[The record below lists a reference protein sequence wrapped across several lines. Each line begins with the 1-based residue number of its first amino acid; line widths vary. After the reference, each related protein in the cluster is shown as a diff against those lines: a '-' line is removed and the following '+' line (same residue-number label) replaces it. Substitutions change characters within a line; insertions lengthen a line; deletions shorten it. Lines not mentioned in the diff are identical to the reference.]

1 MAKLTNYFSHDVSA
15 LSDPK
20 IMIMISLHGMVSY
33 AWWWIL
39 IERLAVEE
47 DCKLPYNKFTF
58 AGLAVTF
65 QISDNLEFWK
75 QNEANASSNEANEAP
90 LKQTYLARFFIDSL
104 IEDCNL
110 LQTDGEYFWS
120 PSLLKRRQLR
130 EEKYRKI
137 SEKRREAGRLGGLA
151 SVESRG
157 RKKATIKQNEANAL
171 SNEAN
176 EAKGKKGNKDIIFYS
191 TDEHD
196 EVKQN
201 EANALSNEANEA
213 KGKKGNKDII
223 FYSTDEHDEVKQNE
237 ANASDDIDVND
248 LFEKS
253 DTKLNDTQ
261 SKVYR
266 VYMSE
271 IGEISSVTKERIDDL
286 VVDFGA
292 NEVVNAISIASERGK
307 GSIGYITAI
316 LNNKVKEEVIKGNGS
331 NGRNGG
337 NRKNK
342 AATDI
347 SEVDWD
353 KETGEWI

>member
-58 AGLAVTF
+58 AGLAIAF
-65 QISDNLEFWK
+65 QISDNLAFWK
-75 QNEANASSNEANEAP
+75 QNVANAKQNVANIANANLPDLVE
-90 LKQTYLARFFIDSL
+90 KFIQSL
-104 IEDCNL
+104 IKDCNL
-110 LQTDGEYFWS
+110 LDTDGTYFWS
-120 PSLLKRRQLR
+120 PSLQRRTAERLA
-130 EEKYRKI
+130 KTNAI
-137 SEKRREAGRLGGLA
+137 LEKRREAGRLGGLA
-151 SVESRG
+151 
-157 RKKATIKQNEANAL
+157 KASKYLANAKQNVANAGDNPSKNSSKL
-171 SNEAN
+171 AN
-176 EAKGKKGNKDIIFYS
+176 
-191 TDEHD
+191 
-196 EVKQN
+196 
-201 EANALSNEANEA
+201 LP

-237 ANASDDIDVND
+237 ANASDDIDIND

-316 LNNKVKEEVIKGNGS
+316 LNNKVKEEVIKGNGN
-331 NGRNGG
+331 NGRSSR

-342 AATDI
+342 AATDS

>member
-58 AGLAVTF
+58 AGLAIAF
-65 QISDNLEFWK
+65 QISDNLAFWK
-75 QNEANASSNEANEAP
+75 QNIANAKQNVANIANANLPDLVE
-90 LKQTYLARFFIDSL
+90 KFIQSL
-104 IEDCNL
+104 IKDCNL
-110 LQTDGEYFWS
+110 LDTDGTYFWS
-120 PSLLKRRQLR
+120 PSLQRRTAERLA
-130 EEKYRKI
+130 KTNAI
-137 SEKRREAGRLGGLA
+137 LEKRREAGRLGGLA
-151 SVESRG
+151 
-157 RKKATIKQNEANAL
+157 KASKYLANAKQNVANASDNPSKNSSKL
-171 SNEAN
+171 AN
-176 EAKGKKGNKDIIFYS
+176 LPKEKKEKKDIIFYS

-196 EVKQN
+196 
-201 EANALSNEANEA
+201 
-213 KGKKGNKDII
+213 
-223 FYSTDEHDEVKQNE
+223 E

-271 IGEISSVTKERIDDL
+271 IGEISSITKERIDDL
-286 VVDFGA
+286 VIDFGA
-292 NEVVNAISIASERGK
+292 DEVVNAISIASERGK

-331 NGRNGG
+331 NGRSSG

-342 AATDI
+342 AATDS

>member
-90 LKQTYLARFFIDSL
+90 LKQTDLARFFIDSL

-151 SVESRG
+151 SGESRG
-157 RKKATIKQNEANAL
+157 RKKATVKQNEANAS

-191 TDEHD
+191 
-196 EVKQN
+196 
-201 EANALSNEANEA
+201 A
-213 KGKKGNKDII
+213 
-223 FYSTDEHDEVKQNE
+223 DEHDEVKQNE
-237 ANASDDIDVND
+237 ANASDDIDIND

>member
-90 LKQTYLARFFIDSL
+90 LKQTDLARFFIDSL

-151 SVESRG
+151 SGESRG
-157 RKKATIKQNEANAL
+157 RKKATIKQNEANA
-171 SNEAN
+171 S
-176 EAKGKKGNKDIIFYS
+176 
-191 TDEHD
+191 
-196 EVKQN
+196 
-201 EANALSNEANEA
+201 SNEANEA

-237 ANASDDIDVND
+237 ANASDDIDIND

-261 SKVYR
+261 SKVYK

-331 NGRNGG
+331 NGRSSG

-342 AATDI
+342 AATDS
-347 SEVDWD
+347 SEVDWN

>member
-90 LKQTYLARFFIDSL
+90 LKQTDLARFFIDSL

-151 SVESRG
+151 SGESRG
-157 RKKATIKQNEANAL
+157 RKKAT
-171 SNEAN
+171 
-176 EAKGKKGNKDIIFYS
+176 
-191 TDEHD
+191 
-196 EVKQN
+196 VKQN
-201 EANALSNEANEA
+201 EANASSNEANEA

-237 ANASDDIDVND
+237 ANASDDIDINN

-266 VYMSE
+266 VYMNE
-271 IGEISSVTKERIDDL
+271 IGEISSITKERIDDL
-286 VVDFGA
+286 VIDFGA

-316 LNNKVKEEVIKGNGS
+316 LNNKVKEEVTKGNGS

-337 NRKNK
+337 NRTAKAKNS
-342 AATDI
+342 DEI
-347 SEVDWD
+347 DWS

>member
-65 QISDNLEFWK
+65 QISDNLGFW
-75 QNEANASSNEANEAP
+75 
-90 LKQTYLARFFIDSL
+90 
-104 IEDCNL
+104 
-110 LQTDGEYFWS
+110 
-120 PSLLKRRQLR
+120 
-130 EEKYRKI
+130 
-137 SEKRREAGRLGGLA
+137 
-151 SVESRG
+151 
-157 RKKATIKQNEANAL
+157 
-171 SNEAN
+171 
-176 EAKGKKGNKDIIFYS
+176 
-191 TDEHD
+191 
-196 EVKQN
+196 
-201 EANALSNEANEA
+201 
-213 KGKKGNKDII
+213 
-223 FYSTDEHDEVKQNE
+223 KQNE
-237 ANASDDIDVND
+237 ANASDDIDIND

-292 NEVVNAISIASERGK
+292 NEVVNAIAIASERGK

-337 NRKNK
+337 NRTAKAKNS
-342 AATDI
+342 DEI
-347 SEVDWD
+347 DWS

>member
-65 QISDNLEFWK
+65 QISDNLEFLK
-75 QNEANASSNEANEAP
+75 QNKANASSNEANEAP
-90 LKQTYLARFFIDSL
+90 LKQTDLARFFIDSL

-120 PSLLKRRQLR
+120 PSLLKRQQLR

-151 SVESRG
+151 SGESRG
-157 RKKATIKQNEANAL
+157 KKKAILKQNKANAS

-176 EAKGKKGNKDIIFYS
+176 EAKGNKGKKDIIFYS
-191 TDEHD
+191 TDERD
-196 EVKQN
+196 EM
-201 EANALSNEANEA
+201 
-213 KGKKGNKDII
+213 
-223 FYSTDEHDEVKQNE
+223 KQNE
-237 ANASDDIDVND
+237 ANASDDIDIND

-253 DTKLNDTQ
+253 DSKLNDTQ
-261 SKVYR
+261 SKVYK

-271 IGEISSVTKERIDDL
+271 IGEISSITKERIDDL
-286 VVDFGA
+286 VIDFGA

-337 NRKNK
+337 NRTAKAKNS
-342 AATDI
+342 DEI
-347 SEVDWD
+347 DWS
-353 KETGEWI
+353 KETGEWL

>member
-90 LKQTYLARFFIDSL
+90 LKQTDLARFFIDSL

-151 SVESRG
+151 SGESRG
-157 RKKATIKQNEANAL
+157 RKKATVKQNEANAS

-201 EANALSNEANEA
+201 
-213 KGKKGNKDII
+213 K
-223 FYSTDEHDEVKQNE
+223 
-237 ANASDDIDVND
+237 ANASDDIDIND

-331 NGRNGG
+331 NGRNSG

>member
-58 AGLAVTF
+58 AGLAIAF
-65 QISDNLEFWK
+65 QISDNLAFWK
-75 QNEANASSNEANEAP
+75 QNIANAKQNVANIASANLPDLVE
-90 LKQTYLARFFIDSL
+90 KFIQSL

-110 LQTDGEYFWS
+110 LDTDGTYFWS
-120 PSLLKRRQLR
+120 PSLQRRTAERLA
-130 EEKYRKI
+130 KTNAI
-137 SEKRREAGRLGGLA
+137 LEKRREAGRLGGLA
-151 SVESRG
+151 
-157 RKKATIKQNEANAL
+157 KASKYLANAKQNVANASDSPSKNSSKL
-171 SNEAN
+171 AN
-176 EAKGKKGNKDIIFYS
+176 LPKE
-191 TDEHD
+191 
-196 EVKQN
+196 
-201 EANALSNEANEA
+201 
-213 KGKKGNKDII
+213 KKGNKDII

-237 ANASDDIDVND
+237 ANASDDIDIND

-261 SKVYR
+261 SKVYK

-316 LNNKVKEEVIKGNGS
+316 LNNKVKEEVIKENGS
-331 NGRNGG
+331 NGRGKG
-337 NRKNK
+337 NRTPK
-342 AATDI
+342 AKSDG
-347 SEVDWD
+347 SDVDWEN
-353 KETGEWI
+353 ETGEWL

>member
-75 QNEANASSNEANEAP
+75 QNEANASSNEANEA
-90 LKQTYLARFFIDSL
+90 
-104 IEDCNL
+104 
-110 LQTDGEYFWS
+110 
-120 PSLLKRRQLR
+120 
-130 EEKYRKI
+130 
-137 SEKRREAGRLGGLA
+137 
-151 SVESRG
+151 
-157 RKKATIKQNEANAL
+157 
-171 SNEAN
+171 
-176 EAKGKKGNKDIIFYS
+176 
-191 TDEHD
+191 
-196 EVKQN
+196 
-201 EANALSNEANEA
+201 

-237 ANASDDIDVND
+237 ANASDDIDIND

-261 SKVYR
+261 SKVYK
-266 VYMSE
+266 VYMNE
-271 IGEISSVTKERIDDL
+271 IGEISSITKERIDDL
-286 VVDFGA
+286 VIDFGA

-337 NRKNK
+337 NRTAKAKNS
-342 AATDI
+342 DEI
-347 SEVDWD
+347 DWS
-353 KETGEWI
+353 KETGEWL

>member
-90 LKQTYLARFFIDSL
+90 LKQTDLARFFIHSL

-151 SVESRG
+151 SGESRG
-157 RKKATIKQNEANAL
+157 RKKAT
-171 SNEAN
+171 
-176 EAKGKKGNKDIIFYS
+176 
-191 TDEHD
+191 
-196 EVKQN
+196 VKQN
-201 EANALSNEANEA
+201 EANASSNEANEA

-237 ANASDDIDVND
+237 ANASDDIDIND

-331 NGRNGG
+331 NGRSSG

-342 AATDI
+342 AATDS

>member
-90 LKQTYLARFFIDSL
+90 LKQTDLVRFFIDSL

-151 SVESRG
+151 SGESRG
-157 RKKATIKQNEANAL
+157 RKKATVKQNEANAS

-191 TDEHD
+191 TDED
-196 EVKQN
+196 
-201 EANALSNEANEA
+201 
-213 KGKKGNKDII
+213 
-223 FYSTDEHDEVKQNE
+223 DEVKQNE
-237 ANASDDIDVND
+237 ANASDDVDIND

-261 SKVYR
+261 SKVYK

-292 NEVVNAISIASERGK
+292 DEVVNAISIASERGK

-331 NGRNGG
+331 NGRNSG

-342 AATDI
+342 AATDS

>member
-1 MAKLTNYFSHDVSA
+1 MAKLTNYFSHDVSV

-58 AGLAVTF
+58 AGLAIAF
-65 QISDNLEFWK
+65 QISDNLAFWK
-75 QNEANASSNEANEAP
+75 QNIANAKQNVANIASANLPDLVE
-90 LKQTYLARFFIDSL
+90 KFIQSL

-110 LQTDGEYFWS
+110 LDTDGTYFWS
-120 PSLLKRRQLR
+120 PSLQRRTAERLA
-130 EEKYRKI
+130 KTNAI
-137 SEKRREAGRLGGLA
+137 LEKRREAGRLGGLA
-151 SVESRG
+151 
-157 RKKATIKQNEANAL
+157 KASKYLANAKQNVANASDNYSKSSSKL
-171 SNEAN
+171 AN
-176 EAKGKKGNKDIIFYS
+176 LPKEKKEK
-191 TDEHD
+191 
-196 EVKQN
+196 
-201 EANALSNEANEA
+201 
-213 KGKKGNKDII
+213 KDII

-237 ANASDDIDVND
+237 ANASDDIDIND

-271 IGEISSVTKERIDDL
+271 IGEISSITKERIDDL
-286 VVDFGA
+286 VIDFGA

-337 NRKNK
+337 NRTAKAKNS
-342 AATDI
+342 DEI
-347 SEVDWD
+347 DWS

>member
-58 AGLAVTF
+58 AGLAIAF
-65 QISDNLEFWK
+65 QISDNLDFWK
-75 QNEANASSNEANEAP
+75 QNVASAKQNVANIANANLPDLVE
-90 LKQTYLARFFIDSL
+90 KFIQSL
-104 IEDCNL
+104 INDCNL
-110 LQTDGEYFWS
+110 LDTDGTYFWS
-120 PSLLKRRQLR
+120 PSLQRRTAERLA
-130 EEKYRKI
+130 KTNAI
-137 SEKRREAGRLGGLA
+137 LEKRREAGRLGGLA
-151 SVESRG
+151 
-157 RKKATIKQNEANAL
+157 KASKYLASAKQNLANASDGHSKNSSKL
-171 SNEAN
+171 AN
-176 EAKGKKGNKDIIFYS
+176 LPKEKKEK
-191 TDEHD
+191 
-196 EVKQN
+196 
-201 EANALSNEANEA
+201 
-213 KGKKGNKDII
+213 KDII

-237 ANASDDIDVND
+237 ANASDDIDIND

-316 LNNKVKEEVIKGNGS
+316 LNNKVKEEVIKENGS
-331 NGRNGG
+331 NGRGKG
-337 NRKNK
+337 NRTPK
-342 AATDI
+342 AKSDG
-347 SEVDWD
+347 SDVDWEN
-353 KETGEWI
+353 ETGEWL

>member
-58 AGLAVTF
+58 AGLAITF
-65 QISDNLEFWK
+65 QISDNLAFLK
-75 QNEANASSNEANEAP
+75 QNVANAKQNVANIANANLPDLVE
-90 LKQTYLARFFIDSL
+90 KFIQSL
-104 IEDCNL
+104 IKDCNL
-110 LQTDGEYFWS
+110 LDTDGTYFWS
-120 PSLLKRRQLR
+120 PSLQRRTAERLA
-130 EEKYRKI
+130 KTNAI
-137 SEKRREAGRLGGLA
+137 LEKRREAGRLGGLA
-151 SVESRG
+151 
-157 RKKATIKQNEANAL
+157 KASKYLANAKQNLANASDNPSKNSSKL
-171 SNEAN
+171 AN
-176 EAKGKKGNKDIIFYS
+176 LPKEKKEKKDIIFYS

-196 EVKQN
+196 E
-201 EANALSNEANEA
+201 
-213 KGKKGNKDII
+213 
-223 FYSTDEHDEVKQNE
+223 
-237 ANASDDIDVND
+237 ANASDDIDIND

-292 NEVVNAISIASERGK
+292 NEVVNAIAIASERGK

-337 NRKNK
+337 NRTAKAKNS
-342 AATDI
+342 DEI
-347 SEVDWD
+347 DWS

>member
-58 AGLAVTF
+58 AGLAIAF
-65 QISDNLEFWK
+65 QISDNLAFWK
-75 QNEANASSNEANEAP
+75 QNVASAKQNVANIANANLPDLVE
-90 LKQTYLARFFIDSL
+90 KFIQSL
-104 IEDCNL
+104 INDCNL
-110 LQTDGEYFWS
+110 LDTDGTYFWS
-120 PSLLKRRQLR
+120 PSLQRRTAERLA
-130 EEKYRKI
+130 KTNAI
-137 SEKRREAGRLGGLA
+137 LEKRREAGRLGGLA
-151 SVESRG
+151 
-157 RKKATIKQNEANAL
+157 KASKYLASAKQNLANASDGHSKNSSKL
-171 SNEAN
+171 AN
-176 EAKGKKGNKDIIFYS
+176 LPKEKK
-191 TDEHD
+191 E
-196 EVKQN
+196 
-201 EANALSNEANEA
+201 
-213 KGKKGNKDII
+213 KKEKKDII

-237 ANASDDIDVND
+237 ANASDDIDIND

-261 SKVYR
+261 SKVYK

-331 NGRNGG
+331 NGRNSG

-342 AATDI
+342 AATDS

>member
-65 QISDNLEFWK
+65 QISDNLGFWK

-90 LKQTYLARFFIDSL
+90 LKQTDLARFFIDSL

-151 SVESRG
+151 SGESRG
-157 RKKATIKQNEANAL
+157 RKKAT
-171 SNEAN
+171 
-176 EAKGKKGNKDIIFYS
+176 
-191 TDEHD
+191 
-196 EVKQN
+196 VKQN
-201 EANALSNEANEA
+201 EANASSNEANEA

-237 ANASDDIDVND
+237 ANASDDIDIND

-271 IGEISSVTKERIDDL
+271 IGEISSITKERIDDL
-286 VVDFGA
+286 VIDFGA
-292 NEVVNAISIASERGK
+292 DEVVNAISIASERGK

-331 NGRNGG
+331 NGRGKG
-337 NRKNK
+337 NRTTK

>member
-58 AGLAVTF
+58 AGLAIAF
-65 QISDNLEFWK
+65 QISDNLAFWK
-75 QNEANASSNEANEAP
+75 QNVASAKQNVANIANANLPDLVE
-90 LKQTYLARFFIDSL
+90 KFIQSL
-104 IEDCNL
+104 INDCNL
-110 LQTDGEYFWS
+110 LDTDGTYFWS
-120 PSLLKRRQLR
+120 PSLQRRTAERLA
-130 EEKYRKI
+130 KTNAI
-137 SEKRREAGRLGGLA
+137 LEKRREAGRLGGLA
-151 SVESRG
+151 
-157 RKKATIKQNEANAL
+157 KASKYLASAKQNLANASDGHSKNSSKL
-171 SNEAN
+171 AN
-176 EAKGKKGNKDIIFYS
+176 LPKEKK
-191 TDEHD
+191 E
-196 EVKQN
+196 
-201 EANALSNEANEA
+201 
-213 KGKKGNKDII
+213 KKEKKDII

-237 ANASDDIDVND
+237 ANASDDIDIND

-316 LNNKVKEEVIKGNGS
+316 LNNKVKEEVIKEHGS
-331 NGRNGG
+331 NGRGKG
-337 NRKNK
+337 NRTPK
-342 AATDI
+342 AKSDG
-347 SEVDWD
+347 SDVDWEN
-353 KETGEWI
+353 ETGEWL

>member
-90 LKQTYLARFFIDSL
+90 LKQTDLARFFIDSL

-151 SVESRG
+151 SGESRG
-157 RKKATIKQNEANAL
+157 RKKATIKQNEANA
-171 SNEAN
+171 S
-176 EAKGKKGNKDIIFYS
+176 
-191 TDEHD
+191 
-196 EVKQN
+196 
-201 EANALSNEANEA
+201 SNEANEA

-237 ANASDDIDVND
+237 ANASDDIDIND

-253 DTKLNDTQ
+253 DAKLNNSQ
-261 SKVYR
+261 SKVYK

-271 IGEISSVTKERIDDL
+271 IGEISSITKERIDDL
-286 VVDFGA
+286 VIDFGA

-316 LNNKVKEEVIKGNGS
+316 LNNKIKEEVTKGNGS

-337 NRKNK
+337 NRTAKAKNS
-342 AATDI
+342 DEI
-347 SEVDWD
+347 DWS
-353 KETGEWI
+353 KETGEWL

>member
-58 AGLAVTF
+58 AGLAIAF
-65 QISDNLEFWK
+65 QISDNLAFWK
-75 QNEANASSNEANEAP
+75 QNIANANLPDLVE
-90 LKQTYLARFFIDSL
+90 KFIQSL

-110 LQTDGEYFWS
+110 LDTDGTYFWS
-120 PSLLKRRQLR
+120 PSLQRRTAERLA
-130 EEKYRKI
+130 KTNAI
-137 SEKRREAGRLGGLA
+137 LEKRREAGRLGGLA
-151 SVESRG
+151 
-157 RKKATIKQNEANAL
+157 KASKYLANASDSTSKNSSKL
-171 SNEAN
+171 AN
-176 EAKGKKGNKDIIFYS
+176 LPKEKKEK
-191 TDEHD
+191 
-196 EVKQN
+196 
-201 EANALSNEANEA
+201 
-213 KGKKGNKDII
+213 KDII

-237 ANASDDIDVND
+237 ANASDDIDIND

-316 LNNKVKEEVIKGNGS
+316 LNNKIKEEVIKENGS
-331 NGRNGG
+331 NGRSSG
-337 NRKNK
+337 NRKTK
-342 AATDI
+342 AATDS

>member
-90 LKQTYLARFFIDSL
+90 LKQTDLARFFIDSL

-151 SVESRG
+151 SGESRG
-157 RKKATIKQNEANAL
+157 RKKATIKQNEANA
-171 SNEAN
+171 S
-176 EAKGKKGNKDIIFYS
+176 
-191 TDEHD
+191 
-196 EVKQN
+196 
-201 EANALSNEANEA
+201 SNEANEA

-237 ANASDDIDVND
+237 ANASDDIDIND

-271 IGEISSVTKERIDDL
+271 IGEISSITKERIDDL

-316 LNNKVKEEVIKGNGS
+316 LNNKVKEEVIKGNGI
-331 NGRNGG
+331 NGRGKG
-337 NRKNK
+337 NRTPK
-342 AATDI
+342 AKSDG
-347 SEVDWD
+347 SDVDWEN
-353 KETGEWI
+353 ETGEWL

>member
-58 AGLAVTF
+58 AGLAIAF
-65 QISDNLEFWK
+65 QISDNLAFWK
-75 QNEANASSNEANEAP
+75 QNIANAKQNVANIASANLPDLVE
-90 LKQTYLARFFIDSL
+90 KFIQSL

-110 LQTDGEYFWS
+110 LDTDGTYFWS
-120 PSLLKRRQLR
+120 PSLQRRTAERLA
-130 EEKYRKI
+130 KTNAI
-137 SEKRREAGRLGGLA
+137 LEKRREAGRLGGLA
-151 SVESRG
+151 
-157 RKKATIKQNEANAL
+157 KASKYLANAKQNIANASDGHSKNSSKL
-171 SNEAN
+171 AN
-176 EAKGKKGNKDIIFYS
+176 LPKEKKEK
-191 TDEHD
+191 
-196 EVKQN
+196 
-201 EANALSNEANEA
+201 
-213 KGKKGNKDII
+213 KDII

-237 ANASDDIDVND
+237 ANASDDIDIND

-271 IGEISSVTKERIDDL
+271 IGEISLITKERIDDL

-331 NGRNGG
+331 NGRSSG

-342 AATDI
+342 AATDS

>member
-90 LKQTYLARFFIDSL
+90 LKQTDLTRFFIDSL

-151 SVESRG
+151 SGESRG
-157 RKKATIKQNEANAL
+157 RKKATVKQNEANAS

-176 EAKGKKGNKDIIFYS
+176 EAKGN
-191 TDEHD
+191 
-196 EVKQN
+196 
-201 EANALSNEANEA
+201 
-213 KGKKGNKDII
+213 KGNKDII

-237 ANASDDIDVND
+237 ANASDDIDIND
-248 LFEKS
+248 LFEKP

-271 IGEISSVTKERIDDL
+271 IGEISSITKERIDDL
-286 VVDFGA
+286 VIDFGA

-316 LNNKVKEEVIKGNGS
+316 LNNKVKEEVTKGNGS

-337 NRKNK
+337 NRTAKAKNS
-342 AATDI
+342 DEI
-347 SEVDWD
+347 DWS
-353 KETGEWI
+353 KETGEWL

>member
-58 AGLAVTF
+58 AGLAIAF
-65 QISDNLEFWK
+65 QISDNLAFWK
-75 QNEANASSNEANEAP
+75 QNIANAKQNVANIANANLPDLVE
-90 LKQTYLARFFIDSL
+90 KFIQSL
-104 IEDCNL
+104 IKDCNL
-110 LQTDGEYFWS
+110 LDTDGTYFWS
-120 PSLLKRRQLR
+120 PSLQRRTAERLA
-130 EEKYRKI
+130 KTNAI
-137 SEKRREAGRLGGLA
+137 LEKRREAGRLGGLA
-151 SVESRG
+151 
-157 RKKATIKQNEANAL
+157 KASKYLANAKQNVANASDNYSKSSSKL
-171 SNEAN
+171 AN
-176 EAKGKKGNKDIIFYS
+176 LPKEKKEK
-191 TDEHD
+191 
-196 EVKQN
+196 
-201 EANALSNEANEA
+201 
-213 KGKKGNKDII
+213 KDII

-237 ANASDDIDVND
+237 ANASDDIDIND

-286 VVDFGA
+286 VIDFGA

-331 NGRNGG
+331 NGRSSG

-342 AATDI
+342 AATDS

>member
-58 AGLAVTF
+58 AGLAIAF
-65 QISDNLEFWK
+65 QISDNLAFWK
-75 QNEANASSNEANEAP
+75 QNVASAKQNVANIANANLPDLVE
-90 LKQTYLARFFIDSL
+90 KFIQSL
-104 IEDCNL
+104 INDCNL
-110 LQTDGEYFWS
+110 LDTDGTYFWS
-120 PSLLKRRQLR
+120 PSLQRRTAERLA
-130 EEKYRKI
+130 KTNAI
-137 SEKRREAGRLGGLA
+137 LEKRREAGRLGGLA
-151 SVESRG
+151 
-157 RKKATIKQNEANAL
+157 KASKYLASAKQNLANASDGHSKNSSKL
-171 SNEAN
+171 AN
-176 EAKGKKGNKDIIFYS
+176 LPKEK
-191 TDEHD
+191 
-196 EVKQN
+196 
-201 EANALSNEANEA
+201 
-213 KGKKGNKDII
+213 KDII

-237 ANASDDIDVND
+237 ANASDDIDINN

-261 SKVYR
+261 SKVYK

-316 LNNKVKEEVIKGNGS
+316 LNNKVKEEVIKENGS
-331 NGRNGG
+331 NGRGKG
-337 NRKNK
+337 NRTPK
-342 AATDI
+342 AKSDG
-347 SEVDWD
+347 SDVDWEN
-353 KETGEWI
+353 ETGEWL

>member
-47 DCKLPYNKFTF
+47 DCKLPYDKFTF
-58 AGLAVTF
+58 AGLAIAF
-65 QISDNLEFWK
+65 QISDNLAFWK
-75 QNEANASSNEANEAP
+75 QNVANAKQNVANIANANLPDLVE
-90 LKQTYLARFFIDSL
+90 KFIQSL
-104 IEDCNL
+104 IKDCNL
-110 LQTDGEYFWS
+110 LDTDGTYFWS
-120 PSLLKRRQLR
+120 PSLQRRTAERLA
-130 EEKYRKI
+130 KTNAI
-137 SEKRREAGRLGGLA
+137 LEKRREAGRLGGLA
-151 SVESRG
+151 
-157 RKKATIKQNEANAL
+157 KASKYLANAKQNVANASDNYSKSSSKL
-171 SNEAN
+171 AN
-176 EAKGKKGNKDIIFYS
+176 LPKEKKEK
-191 TDEHD
+191 
-196 EVKQN
+196 
-201 EANALSNEANEA
+201 
-213 KGKKGNKDII
+213 KDII

-237 ANASDDIDVND
+237 ANASDDIDIND

-331 NGRNGG
+331 NGRNSG

-342 AATDI
+342 AADS

>member
-58 AGLAVTF
+58 AGLAIAF
-65 QISDNLEFWK
+65 QISDNLAFWK
-75 QNEANASSNEANEAP
+75 QNVANAKQNVANIANANLPDLVE
-90 LKQTYLARFFIDSL
+90 KFIQSL
-104 IEDCNL
+104 IKDCNL
-110 LQTDGEYFWS
+110 LDTDGTYFWS
-120 PSLLKRRQLR
+120 PSLQRRTAERLA
-130 EEKYRKI
+130 KTNAI
-137 SEKRREAGRLGGLA
+137 LEKRREAGRLGGLA
-151 SVESRG
+151 
-157 RKKATIKQNEANAL
+157 KASKYLANAKQNVANARDNPSKNSSKL
-171 SNEAN
+171 AN
-176 EAKGKKGNKDIIFYS
+176 LPKEKKEKKDIIFYS

-196 EVKQN
+196 E
-201 EANALSNEANEA
+201 
-213 KGKKGNKDII
+213 
-223 FYSTDEHDEVKQNE
+223 
-237 ANASDDIDVND
+237 ANASDDIDIND

-331 NGRNGG
+331 NGRGKG
-337 NRKNK
+337 NRTPK
-342 AATDI
+342 AKSDG
-347 SEVDWD
+347 SDVDWEN
-353 KETGEWI
+353 ETGEWL

>member
-90 LKQTYLARFFIDSL
+90 LKQTDLARFFIDSL

-151 SVESRG
+151 SGESRG
-157 RKKATIKQNEANAL
+157 RKKATIKQNEANA
-171 SNEAN
+171 S
-176 EAKGKKGNKDIIFYS
+176 
-191 TDEHD
+191 
-196 EVKQN
+196 
-201 EANALSNEANEA
+201 SNEANEA

-237 ANASDDIDVND
+237 ANASDDIDIND

-253 DTKLNDTQ
+253 DAKLNNSQ
-261 SKVYR
+261 SKVYK

-271 IGEISSVTKERIDDL
+271 IGEISSITKERIDDL
-286 VVDFGA
+286 VIDFGA
-292 NEVVNAISIASERGK
+292 DEVVNAISIASERGK

-316 LNNKVKEEVIKGNGS
+316 LNNKVKEEVIKRNGS
-331 NGRNGG
+331 NGRSSG

-342 AATDI
+342 AATDS
-347 SEVDWD
+347 SEIDWS

>member
-58 AGLAVTF
+58 AGLAIAF
-65 QISDNLEFWK
+65 QISDNLAFWK
-75 QNEANASSNEANEAP
+75 QNVASAKQNVANIANANLPDLVE
-90 LKQTYLARFFIDSL
+90 KFIQSL
-104 IEDCNL
+104 INDCNL
-110 LQTDGEYFWS
+110 LDTDGTYFWS
-120 PSLLKRRQLR
+120 PSLQRRTAERLA
-130 EEKYRKI
+130 KTNAI
-137 SEKRREAGRLGGLA
+137 LEKRREAGRLGGLA
-151 SVESRG
+151 
-157 RKKATIKQNEANAL
+157 KASKYLASAKQNLANASDGHSKNSSKL
-171 SNEAN
+171 AN
-176 EAKGKKGNKDIIFYS
+176 LPKEKKEK
-191 TDEHD
+191 
-196 EVKQN
+196 
-201 EANALSNEANEA
+201 
-213 KGKKGNKDII
+213 KDII

-237 ANASDDIDVND
+237 ANASDDIDIND

-261 SKVYR
+261 SKVYK

-292 NEVVNAISIASERGK
+292 NEVVNAIAIASERGK

-337 NRKNK
+337 NRTAKAKNS
-342 AATDI
+342 DEI
-347 SEVDWD
+347 DWS

>member
-58 AGLAVTF
+58 AGLAIAF
-65 QISDNLEFWK
+65 QISDNLAFWK
-75 QNEANASSNEANEAP
+75 QNIANAKQNVANIANANLPDLVE
-90 LKQTYLARFFIDSL
+90 KFIQSL
-104 IEDCNL
+104 IKDCNL
-110 LQTDGEYFWS
+110 LDTDGTYFWS
-120 PSLLKRRQLR
+120 PSLQRRTAERLA
-130 EEKYRKI
+130 KTNAI
-137 SEKRREAGRLGGLA
+137 LEKRREAGRLGGLA
-151 SVESRG
+151 
-157 RKKATIKQNEANAL
+157 KASKYLANAKQNVANASDNHSKSSSKL
-171 SNEAN
+171 AN
-176 EAKGKKGNKDIIFYS
+176 LPKEKKEKKDIIFYS

-196 EVKQN
+196 EAKQN
-201 EANALSNEANEA
+201 EAN
-213 KGKKGNKDII
+213 
-223 FYSTDEHDEVKQNE
+223 V
-237 ANASDDIDVND
+237 SDDIDIND
-248 LFEKS
+248 LFDKS

-261 SKVYR
+261 SKVYK

-292 NEVVNAISIASERGK
+292 DEVVNAISIASERGK

-331 NGRNGG
+331 NGRSSG

-342 AATDI
+342 AATDS

>member
-58 AGLAVTF
+58 AGLAIAF
-65 QISDNLEFWK
+65 QISDNLAFWK
-75 QNEANASSNEANEAP
+75 QNIANAKQNVANIASANLPDLVE
-90 LKQTYLARFFIDSL
+90 KFIQSL

-110 LQTDGEYFWS
+110 LDTDGTYFWS
-120 PSLLKRRQLR
+120 PSLQRRTAERLA
-130 EEKYRKI
+130 KTNAI
-137 SEKRREAGRLGGLA
+137 LEKRREAGRLGGLA
-151 SVESRG
+151 
-157 RKKATIKQNEANAL
+157 KASKYLANAKQNIANASDGHSKNSSKL
-171 SNEAN
+171 AN
-176 EAKGKKGNKDIIFYS
+176 LPKEKKEK
-191 TDEHD
+191 
-196 EVKQN
+196 
-201 EANALSNEANEA
+201 
-213 KGKKGNKDII
+213 KDII

-237 ANASDDIDVND
+237 ANASDDIDIND

-261 SKVYR
+261 SKVYK

-331 NGRNGG
+331 NGRGKG
-337 NRKNK
+337 NRTPK
-342 AATDI
+342 AKSDG
-347 SEVDWD
+347 SDVDWEN
-353 KETGEWI
+353 ETGEWL

>member
-75 QNEANASSNEANEAP
+75 QNEVNASSNEANEAP
-90 LKQTYLARFFIDSL
+90 LKQTDLARFFIDSL

-151 SVESRG
+151 SGESRG
-157 RKKATIKQNEANAL
+157 RKKATIKQNEANA
-171 SNEAN
+171 S
-176 EAKGKKGNKDIIFYS
+176 
-191 TDEHD
+191 
-196 EVKQN
+196 
-201 EANALSNEANEA
+201 SNEANEA

-237 ANASDDIDVND
+237 ANASDDIDIND

-261 SKVYR
+261 SKVYK
-266 VYMSE
+266 VYMNE
-271 IGEISSVTKERIDDL
+271 IGEISSITKERIDDL
-286 VVDFGA
+286 VIDFGA

-331 NGRNGG
+331 NGCNGG
-337 NRKNK
+337 NRTAKAKNS
-342 AATDI
+342 DEI
-347 SEVDWD
+347 DWS
-353 KETGEWI
+353 KETGEWL

>member
-75 QNEANASSNEANEAP
+75 QNEANALSNEANEAP
-90 LKQTYLARFFIDSL
+90 LKQTDLARFFIDSL

-151 SVESRG
+151 SGESRG
-157 RKKATIKQNEANAL
+157 RKKAV
-171 SNEAN
+171 
-176 EAKGKKGNKDIIFYS
+176 
-191 TDEHD
+191 
-196 EVKQN
+196 VKQN
-201 EANALSNEANEA
+201 EANASSNEVNEA
-213 KGKKGNKDII
+213 KGKKRNKDII

-237 ANASDDIDVND
+237 ANASDDIDIND

-292 NEVVNAISIASERGK
+292 DKVVNAISIASERGK

-337 NRKNK
+337 NRTAKAKNS
-342 AATDI
+342 DEI
-347 SEVDWD
+347 DWS
-353 KETGEWI
+353 KETGEWL

>member
-58 AGLAVTF
+58 AGLAIAF
-65 QISDNLEFWK
+65 QISDNLAFWK
-75 QNEANASSNEANEAP
+75 QNIANAKQNVANIASANLPDLVE
-90 LKQTYLARFFIDSL
+90 KFIQSL

-110 LQTDGEYFWS
+110 LDTDGTYFWS
-120 PSLLKRRQLR
+120 PSLQRRTAERLA
-130 EEKYRKI
+130 KTNAI
-137 SEKRREAGRLGGLA
+137 LEKRREAGRLGGLA
-151 SVESRG
+151 
-157 RKKATIKQNEANAL
+157 KASKYLANAKQNIANASDGHSKNSSKL
-171 SNEAN
+171 AN
-176 EAKGKKGNKDIIFYS
+176 LPKEKKEK
-191 TDEHD
+191 
-196 EVKQN
+196 
-201 EANALSNEANEA
+201 
-213 KGKKGNKDII
+213 KDII

-237 ANASDDIDVND
+237 ANASDDIDIND

-331 NGRNGG
+331 NGRGSR
-337 NRKNK
+337 NRKAK
-342 AATDI
+342 AKSDG
-347 SEVDWD
+347 SDVDWEN
-353 KETGEWI
+353 ETGEWL

>member
-58 AGLAVTF
+58 AGLAIAF
-65 QISDNLEFWK
+65 QISDNLAFWK
-75 QNEANASSNEANEAP
+75 QNIANASDGHSKNSSKLANLP
-90 LKQTYLARFFIDSL
+90 K
-104 IEDCNL
+104 
-110 LQTDGEYFWS
+110 
-120 PSLLKRRQLR
+120 
-130 EEKYRKI
+130 EKK
-137 SEKRREAGRLGGLA
+137 EK
-151 SVESRG
+151 
-157 RKKATIKQNEANAL
+157 
-171 SNEAN
+171 
-176 EAKGKKGNKDIIFYS
+176 KDIIFYS
-191 TDEHD
+191 TDE
-196 EVKQN
+196 Q
-201 EANALSNEANEA
+201 
-213 KGKKGNKDII
+213 
-223 FYSTDEHDEVKQNE
+223 DEVKQNE
-237 ANASDDIDVND
+237 ANASNDIDIND

-266 VYMSE
+266 VYMNE
-271 IGEISSVTKERIDDL
+271 IGEISSITKERIDDL
-286 VVDFGA
+286 VIDFGA

-337 NRKNK
+337 NRTAKAKNS
-342 AATDI
+342 DEI
-347 SEVDWD
+347 DWS
-353 KETGEWI
+353 KETGEWL

>member
-58 AGLAVTF
+58 AGLAIAF
-65 QISDNLEFWK
+65 QISDNLAFWK
-75 QNEANASSNEANEAP
+75 QNVANAKQNVANIANANLPDLVE
-90 LKQTYLARFFIDSL
+90 KFIQSL
-104 IEDCNL
+104 IKDCNL
-110 LQTDGEYFWS
+110 LDTDGTYFWS
-120 PSLLKRRQLR
+120 PSLQRRTAERLA
-130 EEKYRKI
+130 KTNAI
-137 SEKRREAGRLGGLA
+137 LEKRREAGRLGGLA
-151 SVESRG
+151 
-157 RKKATIKQNEANAL
+157 KASKYLANAKQNVANARDNTSKNSSKL
-171 SNEAN
+171 AN
-176 EAKGKKGNKDIIFYS
+176 LPKEKKEKKDIIFYS

-196 EVKQN
+196 E
-201 EANALSNEANEA
+201 
-213 KGKKGNKDII
+213 
-223 FYSTDEHDEVKQNE
+223 
-237 ANASDDIDVND
+237 ANASDDIDIND

-261 SKVYR
+261 SKVYK
-266 VYMSE
+266 VYMNE
-271 IGEISSVTKERIDDL
+271 IGEISSITKERIDDL
-286 VVDFGA
+286 VIDFGA

-337 NRKNK
+337 NRTAKAKNS
-342 AATDI
+342 DEI
-347 SEVDWD
+347 DWS
-353 KETGEWI
+353 KETGEWL

>member
-1 MAKLTNYFSHDVSA
+1 MAKLINYFSHDVSA

-90 LKQTYLARFFIDSL
+90 LKQTDLARFFIDSL

-151 SVESRG
+151 SGESRG
-157 RKKATIKQNEANAL
+157 RKKATIKQNEANAS

-176 EAKGKKGNKDIIFYS
+176 EAKEKKEK
-191 TDEHD
+191 
-196 EVKQN
+196 
-201 EANALSNEANEA
+201 
-213 KGKKGNKDII
+213 KDII

-237 ANASDDIDVND
+237 ANASDDIDIND

-331 NGRNGG
+331 NGRSSG

-342 AATDI
+342 AATDS

>member
-90 LKQTYLARFFIDSL
+90 LKQTDLARFFIDSL

-151 SVESRG
+151 SGESRG
-157 RKKATIKQNEANAL
+157 RKKAT
-171 SNEAN
+171 
-176 EAKGKKGNKDIIFYS
+176 
-191 TDEHD
+191 
-196 EVKQN
+196 VKQN
-201 EANALSNEANEA
+201 EANASSNEANEA

-237 ANASDDIDVND
+237 ANASDDIDIND

-261 SKVYR
+261 SKVYK

-331 NGRNGG
+331 NGRNSG

-342 AATDI
+342 AATD
-347 SEVDWD
+347 SGEVDWD

>member
-58 AGLAVTF
+58 AGLAIAF
-65 QISDNLEFWK
+65 QISDNLAFWK
-75 QNEANASSNEANEAP
+75 QNIANAKQNVANIANANLPDLVE
-90 LKQTYLARFFIDSL
+90 KFIQSL
-104 IEDCNL
+104 IKDCNL
-110 LQTDGEYFWS
+110 LDTDGTYFWS
-120 PSLLKRRQLR
+120 PSLQRRTAERLA
-130 EEKYRKI
+130 KTNAI
-137 SEKRREAGRLGGLA
+137 LEKRREAGRLGGLA
-151 SVESRG
+151 
-157 RKKATIKQNEANAL
+157 KASKYLANTKQNVANASDNYSKSSSKL
-171 SNEAN
+171 AN
-176 EAKGKKGNKDIIFYS
+176 LPKEKKEK
-191 TDEHD
+191 
-196 EVKQN
+196 
-201 EANALSNEANEA
+201 
-213 KGKKGNKDII
+213 KDII

-237 ANASDDIDVND
+237 ANASDDIDIND
-248 LFEKS
+248 LFEKP

-316 LNNKVKEEVIKGNGS
+316 LNNKVKEEVIKENGS
-331 NGRNGG
+331 NGRGKG
-337 NRKNK
+337 NRTPK
-342 AATDI
+342 AKSDG
-347 SEVDWD
+347 SDVDWEN
-353 KETGEWI
+353 ETGEWL

>member
-39 IERLAVEE
+39 IERLAIEE

-58 AGLAVTF
+58 AGLAIAF
-65 QISDNLEFWK
+65 QISDNLVFWK
-75 QNEANASSNEANEAP
+75 QNVANAKQNVANIANANLPDLVE
-90 LKQTYLARFFIDSL
+90 KFIQSL
-104 IEDCNL
+104 IKDCNL
-110 LQTDGEYFWS
+110 LDTDGTYFWS
-120 PSLLKRRQLR
+120 PSLQRRTAERLA
-130 EEKYRKI
+130 KTNAI
-137 SEKRREAGRLGGLA
+137 LEKRREAGRLGGLA
-151 SVESRG
+151 
-157 RKKATIKQNEANAL
+157 KASKYLANAKQNLANASDNPSKNSSKL
-171 SNEAN
+171 AN
-176 EAKGKKGNKDIIFYS
+176 LPKEKKEKKDIIFYS

-196 EVKQN
+196 E
-201 EANALSNEANEA
+201 
-213 KGKKGNKDII
+213 
-223 FYSTDEHDEVKQNE
+223 
-237 ANASDDIDVND
+237 ANASDDIDIND

-266 VYMSE
+266 VYMNE
-271 IGEISSVTKERIDDL
+271 IGEISSITKERIDDL
-286 VVDFGA
+286 VIDFGA
-292 NEVVNAISIASERGK
+292 DEVVNAISIASERGK

-347 SEVDWD
+347 SEIDWS